1 LKIEDVTENAS
12 NKKGM
17 DFKQIQE
24 LVKLV
29 SKSGIGELKIKD
41 GEFQITIRAGGYTVE
56 PMPQQAGTGASNLPA
71 PVAPSLPLKAEAPRA
86 ETRPSAESNGHHV
99 IKSPMVGTFY
109 RRPGPDKEV
118 FVKPGDKIHAGD
130 VICIIEAMKLF
141 NEIESDVGGTVV
153 KILVED
159 STPVEY
165 DQPLLLLDVN
175 G

>member
-1 LKIEDVTENAS
+1 MEKNVPNQE
-12 NKKGM
+12 GM

-41 GEFQITIRAGGYTVE
+41 GEFQITIRAGGYVVE
-56 PMPQQAGTGASNLPA
+56 PIRQQVAFAAPPASSPASNLPA
-71 PVAPSLPLKAEAPRA
+71 VTGESKVSKPAEPSP
-86 ETRPSAESNGHHV
+86 ESNGHHIV
-99 IKSPMVGTFY
+99 RSPMVGTFY
-109 RRPGPDKEV
+109 RRPGPDKEP
-118 FVKPGDKIHAGD
+118 FVKPGDKIQQGD

-141 NEIESDVGGTVV
+141 NEIEADVNGTVV
-153 KILVED
+153 KVLVED

-165 DQPLLLLDVN
+165 DQPLLVVDVN